1 MQVTVNGNTTPEN
14 GVVAFTMDL
23 AGRTSGGTD
32 KNFGF
37 DPAYGI
43 YCAFV
48 DTGDGSSVDPGAD
61 ARVDSYRFRRESK
74 YGQ

>member
-1 MQVTVNGNTTPEN
+1 
-14 GVVAFTMDL
+14 MDL

-37 DPAYGI
+37 DPGDYGI
-43 YCAFV
+43 VLLAVLV

-61 ARVDSYRFRRESK
+61 ARVDSYSYSVAKSK